1 MEKEKYEVP
10 ELEVIRFEQED
21 VITLSNGGTG
31 DGDSD
36 EYGDLFS
43 GN

>member
-1 MEKEKYEVP
+1 MEKEKYEAP

-31 DGDSD
+31 TGDS
-36 EYGDLFS
+36 GDFGSLF
-43 GN
+43 G